1 MKGKN
6 IHLKEDQIL
15 LCLVDEN
22 GLKEE
27 RRRHLEDCAA
37 CQDKRGS
44 LLAEL
49 KYLGKMADE
58 FTPAPKKKP
67 GLPVRGVARQ
77 RFRLPALATGLATGL
92 LVAFLVSVYIFSDSS
107 RQMQTDLTMKGEVRL
122 GLVEDILGESAL
134 SEHYLDMTASSYG
147 FLDDE
152 FLEFVVPPEEHA
164 DSSQGFLYL
173 TSRA

>member
-1 MKGKN
+1 MKDRN
-6 IHLKEDQIL
+6 THLKEDQIL

-27 RRRHLEDCAA
+27 ERRHLKDCAV

-58 FTPAPKKKP
+58 ITPAPKKRP
-67 GLPVRGVARQ
+67 DLPVRGPARQ
-77 RFRLPALATGLATGL
+77 RFRLPAVDTGLATGL
-92 LVAFLVSVYIFSDSS
+92 LVAFLVSVHIFSDSS
-107 RQMQTDLTMKGEVRL
+107 RQMQTDLTMKGEVPL
-122 GLVEDILGESAL
+122 GLVEEILVESAL
-134 SEHYLDMTASSYG
+134 SEDYLNMTASSYG

-152 FLEFVVPPEEHA
+152 FVEFVVPLEEMA